1 MVTISKLNPTQ
12 LESIKQILTLRYST
26 NLETSSQ
33 KLVPE
38 DFETKQIINPE
49 NVIEQSIRK
58 SISAELDSNSKK
70 IGISLSSGIDSTLV
84 LALLRKEFPSTDIES
99 ISVKFSESTD
109 ETDISKKISEKF
121 QTNHH
126 ILEIDNFL
134 EELPKAISIVKQPF
148 WDLHWYY
155 LVKKMKNLTNVFLSG
170 DGGDE
175 LFGGY
180 TFRYKKFLELTTENS
195 TTHQK
200 ILAYLDCHERDWV
213 PDQELIF
220 GNECKFNW
228 EEIYQILEPYFN
240 NSLPNLTQVFLAD
253 YNGKLLHNMQ
263 PLYSSIHEHFDIQN
277 ITPIQN
283 KQLLQFSC
291 EIPNNQKYDYN
302 SNSGKIILVNLL
314 QKFNMKSFVSPKKQG
329 FSVNTINL
337 WNSYGKGIFLHF
349 FDKSR
354 LVEDKVINFDWIDKH
369 ISKNNLDVSYVNKFL
384 GILALEIW
392 YRIFIT
398 NEVNPDEKLDF

>member
-33 KLVPE
+33 KLIPE
-38 DFETKQIINPE
+38 DFETKQITNPE

-58 SISAELDSNSKK
+58 SISTELDSNSKK

-109 ETDISKKISEKF
+109 ETDVSKKISKKF
-121 QTNHH
+121 HTNHH

-155 LVKKMKNLTNVFLSG
+155 LVKKMKSLTNVFLSG

-180 TFRYKKFLELTTENS
+180 TFRYKKFLELTNENS
-195 TTHQK
+195 NTKEK
-200 ILAYLDCHERDWV
+200 IISYLNCHERDWV

-240 NSLPNLTQVFLAD
+240 NSLSNLTQVFLAD

-283 KQLLQFSC
+283 NQSIKLSC
-291 EIPNNQKYDYN
+291 QIPNSMKYDYKT
-302 SNSGKIILVNLL
+302 NSGKIILRHLAEKFDVQNLI
-314 QKFNMKSFVSPKKQG
+314 SSKKQG
-329 FSVNTINL
+329 FSVNTVNM
-337 WNSYGKGIFLHF
+337 WNSYGRIIFLHY

-354 LVEDKVINFDWIDKH
+354 LIEDKILNLNWIEK
-369 ISKNNLDVSYVNKFL
+369 YVNKSTLDVRYVNKLL

-392 YRIFIT
+392 YRLFIT
-398 NEVNPDEKLDF
+398 QDLDSNEKLVV